1 MKKAIIIF
9 LLLLFITPSLALAKP
24 SFTQNNAQGVE
35 KPTLPER
42 PKITRAPLPSKMAE
56 VREKLQERRKHRI
69 REFFN
74 RMVNR
79 LKAAAERL
87 KKLIAR
93 IESRLAKLENEGKD
107 VTKIKS
113 EVNEAKTKLAKAEGD
128 MELAQNTLE
137 TFLASDN
144 PKETFK
150 EVINLIKGIKT
161 QLIEVHQILVHII
174 GDIKGLGVQETM
186 PKPTPSATETI

>member
-1 MKKAIIIF
+1 MKKAIIVF
-9 LLLLFITPSLALAKP
+9 LLLLFVTPSFALAKP
-24 SFTQNNAQGVE
+24 SFTQNNAQGVG
-35 KPTLPER
+35 KSTLPER
-42 PKITRAPLPSKMAE
+42 PKITRTPLPTKMAE
-56 VREKLQERRKHRI
+56 VREKLQERRQHRI

-150 EVINLIKGIKT
+150 EVRNLIKGIKT
-161 QLIEVHQILVHII
+161 QLVEVHLIY
-174 GDIKGLGVQETM
+174 
-186 PKPTPSATETI
+186 